1 MKIYY
6 QPIHSTKMQEKRTSN
21 GKVKWVD
28 GRERGREGNVGQRKG
43 GEEVS
48 VRFFFLLFRRSTRV
62 GLVTC
67 SAAAA
72 ADQTSAVIDFT
83 RFSL

>member
-1 MKIYY
+1 
-6 QPIHSTKMQEKRTSN
+6 MQEKRTSKWKSEVGG
-21 GKVKWVD
+21 GK
-28 GRERGREGNVGQRKG
+28 GEREGNVGQRKG

-67 SAAAA
+67 TAAAA
-72 ADQTSAVIDFT
+72 ADQTSAVTDFT